1 MMLIRSDSGQ
11 LMMVSQQV
19 LAQAQQGQRSV
30 SGQAPKILTQQVPAS
45 TGSISIDSKVKVIR
59 VAAPSSLQTAS
70 AQKSAVVVGVAPK
83 IAVNLGISAG
93 SERVKPSHI
102 EAISADTKK
111 EPVMTVSQETLES
124 VKKCKNFLI
133 TLIKL
138 ASSDTR
144 SSNMADNVRRLVRNL
159 LEGKLEAEEFTEQL
173 YKELKSTP
181 QPCLV
186 PFLKKSLPAVRRLTA
201 DPQLFIQEA
210 SMSSQPPKT
219 LPCNTKQS
227 TPDSRHSMKTSQQA
241 QGLTPRP
248 GFMTLAKTK
257 SYLPTRSEHASKH
270 SQVQSGKPLQGTF
283 SVKQVVSATAT
294 HSTKCTFKENS
305 GSYKE
310 DDDIND
316 VAFMAGVN
324 LGEENARIMTTMV
337 GSVVQSCQDQL
348 FLSPHPLLSRILQ
361 KGLALGITEVGPEVV
376 AVVSHATQE
385 RLRKLM
391 EKLTMMAQHRK
402 VFLTEDQWH
411 VKVSDVRPQL
421 RFLEETEILRKKR
434 KDALERERF
443 LRLAKSHSQTE
454 DPQLQQLKQRAREL
468 KQVEEAQQQQ
478 REANL
483 TALAAIGPRKKRP
496 PDQTNSQ
503 VSVLLRQGVQR
514 VTRVILK
521 DLLLCMEQEASL
533 RHSLTLYKA
542 ML

>member
-1 MMLIRSDSGQ
+1 M
-11 LMMVSQQV
+11 
-19 LAQAQQGQRSV
+19 
-30 SGQAPKILTQQVPAS
+30 
-45 TGSISIDSKVKVIR
+45 
-59 VAAPSSLQTAS
+59 AAPSSLQTAS

-93 SERVKPSHI
+93 SERGKPSHI

-111 EPVMTVSQETLES
+111 EPLMTVSQETLES

-173 YKELKSTP
+173 YEELKSTP

-210 SMSSQPPKT
+210 SMSSRPPKT
-219 LPCNTKQS
+219 LSCNTKQS
-227 TPDSRHSMKTSQQA
+227 TPDSGHSMKTSQQA

-270 SQVQSGKPLQGTF
+270 SQVQSGKPIQGTF
-283 SVKQVVSATAT
+283 SVKQLVSATAT

-361 KGLALGITEVGPEVV
+361 KGTGAIYRSTFSQRRLALGITEVGPEVV

-434 KDALERERF
+434 KDALERERL
-443 LRLAKSHSQTE
+443 LRLAKSRSQTE

-496 PDQTNSQ
+496 LDQTNSQ
-503 VSVLLRQGVQR
+503 VRN
-514 VTRVILK
+514 
-521 DLLLCMEQEASL
+521 
-533 RHSLTLYKA
+533 
-542 ML
+542 